1 MMAKKSIDRRAA
13 RSRAKLHEALLCLMA
28 QRSYETITVEDI
40 CDRASVSRSTFYS
53 HYAGKDDLI
62 RNWLRQLRELVV
74 YQATDQA
81 MPGCP
86 RGGFAFSLTMLEHAR
101 DHVHLHK
108 ALGDRAGTIV
118 QDAIRQI
125 LADVIR
131 RELAATACEIAKGA
145 MPRELVVQ
153 YVVGAYMAVVR
164 WWLDGGAKLAPQH
177 VDAMFQRLAAEGIA
191 AHTSFRDANRA

>member
-1 MMAKKSIDRRAA
+1 VPGGRLRSLTLLMSCTWLDNPADELCCEKRGCKIHFPDKPTPHVRYRAGAEMMAKKSIDRRAA

-86 RGGFAFSLTMLEHAR
+86 RGGFAFSLTMLEHA
-101 DHVHLHK
+101 
-108 ALGDRAGTIV
+108 
-118 QDAIRQI
+118 
-125 LADVIR
+125 
-131 RELAATACEIAKGA
+131 
-145 MPRELVVQ
+145 
-153 YVVGAYMAVVR
+153 
-164 WWLDGGAKLAPQH
+164 
-177 VDAMFQRLAAEGIA
+177 
-191 AHTSFRDANRA
+191 